1 MVRIAELA
9 VFLAPLAAF
18 LLWRAALARGL
29 AGPGPRPLAL
39 IFTALILMCVGLIW
53 LAERDS
59 LPPGRYIPAANVDGS
74 IVEGHTAR
82 PGE

>member
-1 MVRIAELA
+1 MIRLAEFA

-29 AGPGPRPLAL
+29 AGPPPRQLAFL
-39 IFTALILMCVGLIW
+39 FAALILTCGGLVY

-59 LPPGRYIPAANVDGS
+59 LPPGPYIPATVINGK
-74 IVEGHTAR
+74 IIEGHTQ
-82 PGE
+82 PH